1 MRKSGK
7 LAEWSVYITVVEEG
21 SFSQA
26 ATKLGISV
34 SSVSKQIMR
43 LEEGL
48 NTQLIN
54 RDTHSFELTD
64 AGKMA
69 YDRATIVI
77 EMMND
82 LVFKLRN
89 PSQVIEGSI
98 KLTAPAMVCEF
109 LANFWVE
116 EYTQKNKYVSVFL
129 ESRESSQFTKESS
142 AFDHIVLK
150 SGMIGSEDLIHREL
164 SPLRLSLCASSAYL
178 QRAGTPKH
186 PSELYNHQIL
196 SLYHHGLPDT
206 FEFIKN
212 EERFLFEFRKKSG
225 STTDNLLGNLNLMTQ
240 GKGISLA
247 TSGFLSGYGKHFPEV
262 VTILDEWT
270 IPPVPVYLVWRQRKF
285 YSPIFK
291 DFVAFIS
298 EKWNRRDSSFD

>member
-1 MRKSGK
+1 MKKSGK
-7 LAEWSVYITVVEEG
+7 LSEWSVFISVVEAG
-21 SFSQA
+21 SFSRA
-26 ATKLGISV
+26 SVKLGVSV
-34 SSVSKQIMR
+34 SSVSKQIMK

-54 RDTHSFELTD
+54 RDTHNFELTD

-69 YDRATIVI
+69 YNRATTVI

-109 LANFWVE
+109 LANFWIE
-116 EYTQKNKYVSVFL
+116 EYTEKNKHVSVFL
-129 ESRESSQFTKESS
+129 ESRESSQFTKDSS
-142 AFDHIVLK
+142 AFDHLVLK

-164 SPLRLSLCASSAYL
+164 NPLRLSLCASRSYL
-178 QRAGTPKH
+178 QKAGTPQH
-186 PSELYNHQIL
+186 PHELYNHRIL
-196 SLYHHGLPDT
+196 MLYHHGLPDT
-206 FEFIKN
+206 FEFLKN
-212 EERFLFEFRKKSG
+212 EERFLFEYSKISG
-225 STTDNLLGNLNLMTQ
+225 STTDNLLGNLNLMAQ

-247 TSGFLSGYGKHFPEV
+247 TSGFLSSYGKYFPEV
-262 VTILDEWT
+262 VTVLGEWT

-285 YSPIFK
+285 YSPLFR

-298 EKWNRRDSSFD
+298 EKWNGRESSI